1 MPAASPRW
9 SDASCLSN
17 RTRYDGKES
26 RLDDRVLR
34 IMMQVRSPVDWF
46 AKRYHVLLLRRA
58 LGRCFEILR
67 YAVVHPRKMQR
78 FHVVSAQR
86 NMGDV
91 AVNCLQSVYDQKYP
105 SDLFRHI
112 FIDDASTDDTATL
125 VEAWLLDHPDHRV
138 EFIRRSDRLGMLAN
152 NLKGFEL
159 AEEDSVGI
167 ELNGDDWLPDPGV
180 LRFLNKVYSGE
191 DVWMTYN
198 TLRQTDGTIL
208 FQVPPSRAVRRNR
221 SYRQQPWATSH
232 LRTFRIALYH
242 LIPDQHLEDPTTGTF
257 WDMAPD
263 MAVYLAML
271 EMAGEHARHIFR
283 ITCTYYPHAM
293 SEHILDRTAQLAADQ
308 RIRALQPCQPLKGLG
323 PSPSTK

>member
-1 MPAASPRW
+1 
-9 SDASCLSN
+9 
-17 RTRYDGKES
+17 
-26 RLDDRVLR
+26 
-34 IMMQVRSPVDWF
+34 MMQVRSPVDWF

-78 FHVVSAQR
+78 FHLVSAQR

-91 AVNCLQSVYDQKYP
+91 ALNCLQSVYDQKYP

-208 FQVPPSRAVRRNR
+208 FQLARDLRRIAFTC
-221 SYRQQPWATSH
+221 SFA
-232 LRTFRIALYH
+232 RTFRSCSVSSFRRTSAIRSSSSSSS
-242 LIPDQHLEDPTTGTF
+242 
-257 WDMAPD
+257 
-263 MAVYLAML
+263 
-271 EMAGEHARHIFR
+271 AGSVE
-283 ITCTYYPHAM
+283 PWM
-293 SEHILDRTAQLAADQ
+293 
-308 RIRALQPCQPLKGLG
+308 
-323 PSPSTK
+323 